1 MYPHGWLW
9 QGRGW
14 FKTRFWRHDERYL
27 QNPSWSFCQLFV
39 RADGASVNMGIY
51 TGACTQ
57 IKNDGRDWF
66 LKIHCANHRLE
77 LPIGSAYADEPKFK
91 IPDNL
96 QLNIYQLFKNSGKLR
111 RLLPTIALNLSVTC
125 VFFIRSHGTR
135 FQNHKYGAIKALLI
149 NLVPLYLLCENM
161 ITGGSDSC
169 HSATT
174 LSTLK
179 DFFDKLQ
186 SCKYL
191 AAIHFCNCS
200 LILHNAKTTMF
211 DCRYCRGYQRREI
224 KDRGTPIIRM

>member
-1 MYPHGWLW
+1 
-9 QGRGW
+9 
-14 FKTRFWRHDERYL
+14 
-27 QNPSWSFCQLFV
+27 
-39 RADGASVNMGIY
+39 MGIY

-161 ITGGSDSC
+161 ITGGSESC